1 MSEIPLAGTDLYREI
16 LGEVLDERGKP
27 GSDPQQ
33 PATTFAEQIQ
43 DAIDSGA
50 NLDWIR
56 RHFHLSESELRDYCS
71 VIADDDYGDPSRSS
85 GTACGLRLR
94 HLRQS

>member
-1 MSEIPLAGTDLYREI
+1 MNSRRVRAGTDLSDEI

-33 PATTFAEQIQ
+33 PASTFAKQVQ

-50 NLDWIR
+50 DLGWIQ
-56 RHFHLSESELRDYCS
+56 RHFHLSESELRDYCAD
-71 VIADDDYGDPSRSS
+71 IMDDDFDDPSRSS
-85 GTACGLRLR
+85 GTGY
-94 HLRQS
+94 

>member
-1 MSEIPLAGTDLYREI
+1 MAQTPQAGTDLSREI

-27 GSDPQQ
+27 GSEP

-50 NLDWIR
+50 GLDWIR
-56 RHFHLSESELRDYCS
+56 RRFHLSESELRDYC
-71 VIADDDYGDPSRSS
+71 ADIMDDGLDEDWS
-85 GTACGLRLR
+85 GSASGY
-94 HLRQS
+94 

>member
-1 MSEIPLAGTDLYREI
+1 MTGTPSAGTDLSRES
-16 LGEVLDERGKP
+16 LGEVLHERGKP

-43 DAIDSGA
+43 DAIDQGA
-50 NLDWIR
+50 SLDELR

-71 VIADDDYGDPSRSS
+71 DIMDDGGDEDWS
-85 GTACGLRLR
+85 GSVSGY
-94 HLRQS
+94 